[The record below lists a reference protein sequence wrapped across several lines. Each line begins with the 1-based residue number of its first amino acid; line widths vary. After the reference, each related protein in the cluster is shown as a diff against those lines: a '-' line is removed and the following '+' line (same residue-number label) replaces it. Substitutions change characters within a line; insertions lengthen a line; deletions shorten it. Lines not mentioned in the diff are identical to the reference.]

1 MPRFRTSRGDI
12 KEPVRLMFFP
22 WRMSSNFMRC
32 VFPGIIGLSEC
43 TWIPVISSIDTVCRL
58 LYGAFALFGT
68 YCFVCGILTHAPTH
82 GATIFPEAILH
93 IYKFQLMRPLMA
105 RQEPALVYSSC
116 FSISTHA
123 TTHGA
128 TCHRFFH
135 VNVRL
140 ISTHA
145 TTHGATILNKVF
157 LINI

>member
-68 YCFVCGILTHAPTH
+68 YCFVCGILTHA
-82 GATIFPEAILH
+82 
-93 IYKFQLMRPLMA
+93 
-105 RQEPALVYSSC
+105 
-116 FSISTHA
+116 

-128 TCHRFFH
+128 TRTCPCIFFMFFNFNSRDH
-135 VNVRL
+135 ARRDQSGRYEQTEWHYFNSRAHARRDCNIL
-140 ISTHA
+140 I
-145 TTHGATILNKVF
+145 
-157 LINI
+157 

>member
-68 YCFVCGILTHAPTH
+68 YCFVCGILTHA
-82 GATIFPEAILH
+82 
-93 IYKFQLMRPLMA
+93 
-105 RQEPALVYSSC
+105 
-116 FSISTHA
+116 

-128 TCHRFFH
+128 TRTCPCIFFMFF
-135 VNVRL
+135 NFNSRD
-140 ISTHA
+140 HA
-145 TTHGATILNKVF
+145 RRDQSGRYEQTDWHYFNSRAHARRDYIQLSMSS
-157 LINI
+157 

>member
-68 YCFVCGILTHAPTH
+68 YCFVCGILTHA
-82 GATIFPEAILH
+82 
-93 IYKFQLMRPLMA
+93 
-105 RQEPALVYSSC
+105 
-116 FSISTHA
+116 